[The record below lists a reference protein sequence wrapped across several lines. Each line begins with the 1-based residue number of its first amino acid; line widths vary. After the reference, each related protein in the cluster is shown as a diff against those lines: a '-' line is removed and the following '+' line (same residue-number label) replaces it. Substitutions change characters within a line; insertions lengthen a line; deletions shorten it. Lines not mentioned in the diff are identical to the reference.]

1 MNAKFGSMAD
11 EFYASSRLFLKLD
24 LPLER
29 DTVLHFFE
37 QIKKAF
43 PTMRRFRRREDGS
56 LILEE
61 NAEQRGS
68 RRWVRLDS
76 AGLRFGYFAPQDE
89 SAVSELADVVLEQ
102 APYHLGFSELDF
114 DHMEVVYGFDL
125 EYRGNHD
132 QLVAETLWA
141 NHPLAGFLMDEDA
154 EQIIDAQPYFGIA
167 ITADCELQAYAEVKS
182 RTNTYEVRTGEYEPQ
197 PLSVFLTIRKYWGFS
212 ENDSPPVAHRTMLE
226 IADDIASHR
235 IVPILVNPLAQAIAS
250 RS

>member
-1 MNAKFGSMAD
+1 MNAKFGSLAD
-11 EFYASSRLFLKLD
+11 EFYASTRLFLKLD
-24 LPLER
+24 MPLER

-43 PTMRRFRRREDGS
+43 PSMRRFRRREDGS

-61 NAEQRGS
+61 NSEQRGS

-76 AGLRFGYFAPQDE
+76 GSLRFGYFAPQRDQ
-89 SAVSELADVVLEQ
+89 DVREMANVILEQ
-102 APYHLGFSELDF
+102 APFHMSFSELDF

-132 QLVAETLWA
+132 QLVAEALWS

-167 ITADCELQAYAEVKS
+167 VTADCELQAYAEVKS
-182 RTNTYEVRTGEYEPQ
+182 RTNTYEVRTGEYESH
-197 PLSVFLTIRKYWGFS
+197 PLSVFLTIRRYWGFS
-212 ENDSPPVAHRTMLE
+212 ENEPLPAAHKTMMDV
-226 IADDIASHR
+226 ADDLAAHR

>member
-1 MNAKFGSMAD
+1 MNAKLGSLAD
-11 EFYASSRLFLKLD
+11 EFYASTRLFLKLD
-24 LPLER
+24 MPLER
-29 DTVLHFFE
+29 GTVLHFFE

-43 PTMRRFRRREDGS
+43 PSMRRFRRREGGG

-61 NAEQRGS
+61 NVEQRGS

-76 AGLRFGYFAPQDE
+76 ASLRFGYYAPPQAGDI
-89 SAVSELADVVLEQ
+89 SAMASVILEQ

-114 DHMEVVYGFDL
+114 DHMEMVYGFDL

-141 NHPLAGFLMDEDA
+141 NHPLAGFLMEDDA

-182 RTNTYEVRTGEYEPQ
+182 RTNTFEVRTGEFEPQ
-197 PLSVFLTIRKYWGFS
+197 PLSVFLTIRKYWGFG
-212 ENDSPPVAHRTMLE
+212 ETDPLPVAYQTMLE
-226 IADDIASHR
+226 IANDIATNR
-235 IVPILVNPLAQAIAS
+235 VVPILVNPLAQAIAS